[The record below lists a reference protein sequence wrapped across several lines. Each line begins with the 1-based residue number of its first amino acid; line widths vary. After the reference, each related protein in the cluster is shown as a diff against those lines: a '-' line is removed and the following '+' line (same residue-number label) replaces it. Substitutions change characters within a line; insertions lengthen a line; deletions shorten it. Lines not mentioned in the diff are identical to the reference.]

1 MRGRLHVYQTISEP
15 SQRSNC
21 ASMRWVVIGTAL
33 LFGSTGASW
42 SQEPIGS
49 TVIVINTVEGTVET
63 RATAPLAAG
72 DAVYRDEGVRSRVD
86 SKAGLLMVDK
96 TNVTI
101 GPSSTLKLDRFV
113 YAGPKTKGTIVL
125 NLAQGTARL
134 VIGDANKRSYTILTP
149 NAAIGVRD

>member
-1 MRGRLHVYQTISEP
+1 MRLHLN
-15 SQRSNC
+15 R
-21 ASMRWVVIGTAL
+21 TAL
-33 LFGSTGASW
+33 GILGIALLIGGTGAAW
-42 SQEPIGS
+42 SQPIGN
-49 TVIVINTVEGTVET
+49 TVIVINTVEGTVT
-63 RATAPLAAG
+63 SMTTPLNQG

-86 SKAGLLMVDK
+86 SKAELLMEDK
-96 TNVTI
+96 TNVSI

-149 NAAIGVRD
+149 NAAIGIRD

>member
-1 MRGRLHVYQTISEP
+1 MRTRLRFDPTTPEP

-21 ASMRWVVIGTAL
+21 ALVRRAVVGIAL
-33 LFGSTGASW
+33 LVGSTGASW
-42 SQEPIGS
+42 SQEKIGA
-49 TVIVINTVEGTVET
+49 TVIVINTVEGTVT
-63 RATAPLAAG
+63 TVTTPLNQG
-72 DAVYRDEGVRSRVD
+72 DPVYRDEGVRSRAD
-86 SKAGLLMVDK
+86 SKAGLLMEDK

-113 YAGPKTKGTIVL
+113 YAGPKSKGTIVL

>member
-1 MRGRLHVYQTISEP
+1 MRTRLRFNRTTPEP

-21 ASMRWVVIGTAL
+21 AFINGGVVGLAL
-33 LFGSTGASW
+33 LIGSTGAAW

-49 TVIVINTVEGTVET
+49 TVIVINTVEGTVT
-63 RATAPLAAG
+63 TVATPLNQG
-72 DAVYRDEGVRSRVD
+72 DAVYRDEGVRSRAD
-86 SKAGLLMVDK
+86 SKAGFLMEDK

-101 GPSSTLKLDRFV
+101 GPSSALKLDRFV
-113 YAGPKTKGTIVL
+113 YAGPKSKGTIVL

>member
-1 MRGRLHVYQTISEP
+1 
-15 SQRSNC
+15 
-21 ASMRWVVIGTAL
+21 MRWVVGIAL
-33 LFGSTGASW
+33 LFGGTGASW
-42 SQEPIGS
+42 SQEPIGR

-63 RATAPLAAG
+63 RPTVPLATG

-86 SKAGLLMVDK
+86 SKAGLLMEDK

>member
-1 MRGRLHVYQTISEP
+1 MRSVAGI
-15 SQRSNC
+15 
-21 ASMRWVVIGTAL
+21 AL
-33 LFGSTGASW
+33 LFGGTGASW

-63 RATAPLAAG
+63 RPTVPLATG

-86 SKAGLLMVDK
+86 SKAGLLMEDK

>member
-1 MRGRLHVYQTISEP
+1 MRLRFNRTTLEP

-21 ASMRWVVIGTAL
+21 AFVGCGIVGLAL
-33 LFGSTGASW
+33 LIGSTGGAW
-42 SQEPIGS
+42 SQEKIGT
-49 TVIVINTVEGTVET
+49 TVIVINTVEGTVT
-63 RATAPLAAG
+63 TVAMPLNQG
-72 DAVYRDEGVRSRVD
+72 DAVYREEGVRSRAD
-86 SKAGLLMVDK
+86 SKAGLLMEDK

-149 NAAIGVRD
+149 NAAIGIRD